1 MDALLDGKRAVC
13 RKCGAL
19 DWECLHRRAQWSRPT
34 GFYWDCLHRR
44 DMDAARYRS
53 VN

>member
-19 DWECLHRRAQWSRPT
+19 DWECLQ
-34 GFYWDCLHRR
+34 
-44 DMDAARYRS
+44 AARRVVAPYGVLLGVPAQAS
-53 VN
+53 QGCSAIQIA